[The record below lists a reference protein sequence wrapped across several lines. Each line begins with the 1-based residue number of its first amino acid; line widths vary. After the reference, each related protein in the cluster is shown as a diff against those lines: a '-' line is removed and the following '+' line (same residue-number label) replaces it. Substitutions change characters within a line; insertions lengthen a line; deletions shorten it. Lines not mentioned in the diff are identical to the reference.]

1 MSHQQHSQTR
11 VCKQEPGVIV
21 PVINRNKCEGKGE
34 CAVVC
39 PKNVFFIDVLPATE
53 RSKLSLLGKLKGLAH
68 GWQQALMPNIEACE
82 GCGLCVA
89 ACPEK
94 AITLNRREGAR

>member
-1 MSHQQHSQTR
+1 MINHHQDGNKKT
-11 VCKQEPGVIV
+11 CKQVPGAIV
-21 PVINRNKCEGKGE
+21 PVINRNQCEGKGD

-39 PKNVFFIDVLPATE
+39 PKNVFIIDVLPKAD
-53 RSKLSLLGKLKGLAH
+53 RANLSFVGKLKGMAH
-68 GWQQALMPNIEACE
+68 GWQQAFMPNIDACE

-94 AITLNRREGAR
+94 AITLKQA